1 SLGLIILRITHLWF
15 KMKGSVNWNNGE
27 TKGIVRAMILP
38 DTESFDSSDIMGL
51 INVNGKYLN
60 Y

>member
-1 SLGLIILRITHLWF
+1 
-15 KMKGSVNWNNGE
+15 MKGSVNWNNGE